1 MVVQSLFKN
10 LPMDLKLSSLFNMV
24 SMVIRE
30 VRVKCFCLFIRTSF
44 PPGRSSHVYRKI
56 LAESLERLNSTEG
69 WNLNLQVSKSKKL
82 KKYKFPLAK

>member
-1 MVVQSLFKN
+1 
-10 LPMDLKLSSLFNMV
+10 MV

-82 KKYKFPLAK
+82 KNKKKLYVRVRAFGAAKWSKIKKVKIK